1 MDENTLNQNQESEKV
16 EPKKGIKFPKIAKPG
31 KKLLALVILALLLVG
46 GLFAARKFLIVATV
60 NNVPISRLEVI
71 NKLEKAYGK
80 SITES
85 LVLQEVVEQEAEK
98 QGINISQQ
106 EIDDEMKKI
115 EETVIAEGST
125 LEEAFE
131 QQNVTREE
139 VEEQIVLQKKLQLIL
154 EKGIQITDEEVNSYI
169 ESNKDQFTD
178 EMSAEEKAARAREV
192 IRQNQL
198 SLRYQEWLDS
208 VQNNPEI
215 KYLIEY

>member
-85 LVLQEVVEQEAEK
+85 LVLQEVVGQEAEK